1 MKIKSAL
8 IAIGIIAFSTS
19 KAQIVDNNLKAPAT
33 AAVKS
38 NIQITRIDLVADSSK
53 SDGNGHKIYFHATI
67 NSTGVGIVSYQWIIK
82 GNVGPV
88 GNPPPPNVSTGTVT
102 LSGTGTDHV
111 YRTVSYG
118 SHGLTTIQ
126 FRTTAPVVEL
136 SPTQSY

>member
-1 MKIKSAL
+1 MKIISVF
-8 IAIGIIAFSTS
+8 IAISIIAFST
-19 KAQIVDNNLKAPAT
+19 AHGQIVDNNLKAPAT
-33 AAVKS
+33 VPIKS
-38 NIQITRIDLVADSSK
+38 NIQITQLDLVSDSSK
-53 SDGNGHKIYFHATI
+53 PDGNGHKIYFDATI
-67 NSTGVGIVSYQWIIK
+67 TSTGVGIVSYQWIIK

-88 GNPPPPNVSTGTVT
+88 GNPPPPSVISGTLT

-126 FRTTAPVVEL
+126 FRSTAPVVAI